1 MSLGQEAYNASL
13 SYGKFNSYKNV
24 AIYTV
29 VGIILIIV
37 SICLFI
43 TNPAIPVTNNTPTT
57 TDTNSPSQQNPT
69 PTPIPWYVK
78 LLFLFIGLGCCAAAY
93 YFYSLVTNKSLE
105 SVVATQGALEL
116 GSDVSTGIGKIFKKG
131 GYYYFT

>member
-1 MSLGQEAYNASL
+1 MSLGQDAYNTTLA
-13 SYGKFNSYKNV
+13 YGKFNNYKNV
-24 AIYTV
+24 ATYTV

-43 TNPAIPVTNNTPTT
+43 TNPTIPVTNNTPTT

-69 PTPIPWYVK
+69 PTTFPWYIKV
-78 LLFLFIGLGCCAAAY
+78 LFLFVGVGCFVAAY

-105 SVVATQGALEL
+105 SVVATQGALDL